1 MQHKCDLPS
10 PEKGL
15 ALTQVILLFRP
26 YQDKHEFNNI
36 WLGEIIEFEA
46 FFKYIDFRDILG
58 AVHLFDFSHIHQ
70 CANKMYMFPRL
81 F

>member
-15 ALTQVILLFRP
+15 AFTQVILLFRP

-46 FFKYIDFRDILG
+46 FLSIHETANVFLKKSRK
-58 AVHLFDFSHIHQ
+58 HIHFIRTLV
-70 CANKMYMFPRL
+70 NM
-81 F
+81 